1 MRVERECGTIPGAAF
16 TAPYRT
22 NAYRGQQM
30 ENTDEWA
37 EQLSEAE
44 AKIAE
49 AHEILAALQ
58 QTLRDAGKK
67 KDAQAIGEAVERLAR
82 YGRLFQDILAS
93 WADPDG

>member
-1 MRVERECGTIPGAAF
+1 MRVERECGTIPGAANV
-16 TAPYRT
+16 APYHT

-49 AHEILAALQ
+49 AYEILAALQ